1 MDESTIEV
9 TEFEEREVSTVTLE
23 GGHGEG
29 VKETDSDV
37 TVVKC
42 DETDGTFVMVKTTED
57 ETVRLRSGL
66 LHTRHVKELVAYYQ
80 DTSKPSQRERIN
92 YLKMLQYVSLSVCV

>member
-1 MDESTIEV
+1 MD
-9 TEFEEREVSTVTLE
+9 EEREVSTVTLE

-29 VKETDSDV
+29 VKETVETDSDV
-37 TVVKC
+37 SVVKC

-66 LHTRHVKELVAYYQ
+66 LHTHHVKELVAYYQ
-80 DTSKPSQRERIN
+80 DTSKPSQRERIK
-92 YLKMLQYVSLSVCV
+92 YSKMLQYVSLSVCV